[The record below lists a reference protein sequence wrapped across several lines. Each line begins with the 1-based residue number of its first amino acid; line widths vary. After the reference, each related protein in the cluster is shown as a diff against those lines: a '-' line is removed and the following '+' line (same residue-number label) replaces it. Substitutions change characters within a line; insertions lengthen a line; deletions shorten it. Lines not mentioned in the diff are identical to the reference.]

1 MGSVEGVAVKRLI
14 ILGVSVCLVLLGAP
28 PARAET
34 VTVAVAG
41 DIALPGSPGVAQTQT
56 ANLIGA
62 FNPTAVF
69 PLGDE
74 QYEDGALSDFQSSY
88 DPTWGQYLDRSYPV
102 PGNHE
107 YQTPGA
113 IGYYTYFG
121 TRAGDPTKGYYS
133 FDLGDWHIVAVNTEC
148 KKIDCAAER
157 TWLKAD
163 LDADTHTCDAL
174 LWHRTGTKFPTTI
187 GSSKHVD
194 LGLAGH
200 KHVYERY
207 APVGSFHR
215 FTVGTGGKS
224 IGKLSGT
231 QVFGARAFGILRLTL
246 SDTGYTYEFQDV
258 TGAILDSGSG
268 TCTA

>member
-1 MGSVEGVAVKRLI
+1 MTNRKRLFAVCAS
-14 ILGVSVCLVLLGAP
+14 LGLVLLGLAAT
-28 PARAET
+28 PARAAS
-34 VTVAVAG
+34 VTVAAAG
-41 DIALPGSPGVAQTQT
+41 DIALADSPGTAQTQT

-62 FNPTAVF
+62 FDPTAVF

-74 QYEDGALSDFQSSY
+74 QYEDGALSDFRSSY

-102 PGNHE
+102 VGNHE

-113 IGYYTYFG
+113 SGYYTYFG
-121 TRAGDPTKGYYS
+121 ARAGDPSKGYYS
-133 FDLGDWHIVAVNTEC
+133 FNLGDWHIVALNTEC
-148 KKIDCAAER
+148 KQINCAAER

-187 GSSKHVD
+187 GSDKHVD

-231 QVFGARAFGILRLTL
+231 QVFGAKAFGILRLSL
-246 SDTGYTYEFQDV
+246 SDGSYTYEFQDV

>member
-1 MGSVEGVAVKRLI
+1 MKRLLAMGASLGLL
-14 ILGVSVCLVLLGAP
+14 ILGVT
-28 PARAET
+28 PARAAT
-34 VTVAVAG
+34 VTVAAAG
-41 DIALPGSPGVAQTQT
+41 DIAKARSPGTAQTQT

-74 QYEDGALSDFQSSY
+74 QYEDGALADFRSSY
-88 DPTWGQYLDRSYPV
+88 DPTWGKYLSRSYPV

-113 IGYYTYFG
+113 SGYYTYFG
-121 TRAGDPTKGYYS
+121 SRAGDPSKGYYS
-133 FDLGDWHIVAVNTEC
+133 FNLGDWHIVALNTEC
-148 KKIDCAAER
+148 AEINCS
-157 TWLKAD
+157 TEQAWLKAD
-163 LDADTHTCDAL
+163 LDADRHTCDAL
-174 LWHRTGTKFPTTI
+174 LWHRTATNWVRTI

-200 KHVYERY
+200 RHVYERY

-215 FTVGTGGKS
+215 FTVGTGG
-224 IGKLSGT
+224 IGIGTLSGN

-246 SDTGYTYEFQDV
+246 SDSSYTYQFQAV
-258 TGAILDSGSG
+258 SGAILDSGSG